1 MSTRA
6 EKISLLMQLLF
17 RLPKLRRVDR
27 RRYSWGEIFE
37 QAERFA
43 NGFLNPLQVK
53 SEAIRFLEAAEKL
66 KPRYVLE
73 IGTAQGGNFFLLAR
87 SAARDATLISLDLP
101 GGPLGGGYS
110 QWKTHVYR
118 RLTLPGQKAFFL
130 RADSHSHTSLEDV
143 KRVLNGNELD
153 LLFIDG
159 DHSYDGVKQDYLM
172 YSPLVRRGGLIAF
185 HDIIPNVVP
194 ECTVD
199 RFWTELS
206 QKVPVEEFV
215 ENRNQGRMGIGIVR
229 KNWGT
234 DSVALS
240 HAL

>member
-1 MSTRA
+1 
-6 EKISLLMQLLF
+6 MQLLF
-17 RLPKLRRVDR
+17 RLPKLRRMNR
-27 RRYSWGEIFE
+27 ERHSWAEIFK
-37 QAERFA
+37 QAQQFA

-66 KPRYVLE
+66 KPRYILE

-87 SAARDATLISLDLP
+87 SAVRDATLISLDLP

-118 RLTLPGQKAFFL
+118 RLTLPGQKSFFL
-130 RADSHSHTSLEDV
+130 RADSHAPASLGEV
-143 KRVLNGNELD
+143 KRILKGNALD

-159 DHSYDGVKQDYLM
+159 DHSYEGVKQDYLM
-172 YSPLVRRGGLIAF
+172 YAPLVRQGGLIAF

-199 RFWTELS
+199 RFWNELS
-206 QKVPVEEFV
+206 QQVPVEEFV
-215 ENRNQGRMGIGIVR
+215 EDRNQGRMGIGVVR

-234 DSVALS
+234 DSTDL
-240 HAL
+240 